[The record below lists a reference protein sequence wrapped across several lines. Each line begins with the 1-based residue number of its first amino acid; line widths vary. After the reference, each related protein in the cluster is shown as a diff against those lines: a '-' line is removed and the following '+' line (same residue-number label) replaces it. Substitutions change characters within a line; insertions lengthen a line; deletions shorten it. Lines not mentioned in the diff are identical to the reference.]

1 MGGGQ
6 SLPHKNVYCTYITFC
21 KYYYYP
27 RPTGQKRQ
35 GEKKTVM
42 EVVVIE
48 AEGCMCW
55 GII

>member
-55 GII
+55 GIS